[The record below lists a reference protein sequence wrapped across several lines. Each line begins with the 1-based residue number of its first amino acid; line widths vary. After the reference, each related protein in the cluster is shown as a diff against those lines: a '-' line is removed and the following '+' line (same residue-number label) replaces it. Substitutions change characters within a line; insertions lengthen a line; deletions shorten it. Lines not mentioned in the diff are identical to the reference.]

1 MRRSLRSIRVPSC
14 LMGEADPLSDLN
26 AAIAGVQRIVARI
39 RADQWERPTPCDG
52 VDVRGLVN
60 HLVAGNLAFASLVT
74 GTEPPVRDAD
84 HLGDDPFFAF
94 RASADQL
101 VAALRAPDLDTRTY
115 ALPFGEVP
123 GAALAGIRIT
133 ECLGHGW
140 DLARATG
147 QVPDFAD
154 DVAAR
159 GLAEARNQLRDR
171 SPGPFAPEQPVPDG
185 APAID
190 RLAAF
195 LGRAV

>member
-1 MRRSLRSIRVPSC
+1 
-14 LMGEADPLSDLN
+14 MGEADPLSDLN
-26 AAIAGVQRIVARI
+26 AAIAGVERIVARI

-52 VDVRGLVN
+52 IDVSDLVN
-60 HLVAGNLAFASLVT
+60 HLVIGNLAFTALIT
-74 GTEPPVRDAD
+74 GTEPPVRDAG

-101 VAALRAPDLDTRTY
+101 VEALRTPDVDTRTY
-115 ALPFGEVP
+115 TLPFGEVP
-123 GAALAGIRIT
+123 GAALPGIRIT

-147 QVPDFAD
+147 QVPDFPD

-171 SPGPFAPEQPVPDG
+171 SPGPFAAEQPVPDS

-195 LGRAV
+195 LGRDVQ